1 MFPTLSHLIE
11 YLTGVYIPLPI
22 QSFGF
27 LVALA
32 FVSAHWAFTS
42 ELKRKE
48 NDGWVKPFES
58 KETIGEKA
66 SQKDLALNFLIGFLV
81 GFKVLFLILNYTE
94 FVSNPQTALLSFKG
108 NFIGGLIGGSLAAYM
123 LYKEK
128 LKAALPKPKLVNV
141 TVRPFQLMGTITLV
155 AAVTGFLG
163 AKIFHNLE
171 YPEQFMADPIGS
183 FISFSG
189 LTFFGGLIGGA
200 IGVLWYCRKKGIH
213 PLVMLDVGAPG
224 MMLSYGLGRLGCQL
238 AGDGDWGIVAAGPKP
253 EWMSFLPDWV
263 YSFRFPH
270 NVINEGIPIEGCEG
284 RFCSI
289 LPEGVYPTS
298 LYEAM
303 AGILLFGLIW
313 AIRKKINIPGLLF
326 SLYFI
331 LAGIERFFIE
341 KVRVNSL
348 YNVNGFEFTQAE
360 LISSIMIFAGV
371 ASSIYLIMK
380 KDKLSSSVREFVI
393 NTKVKA

>member
-11 YLTGVYIPLPI
+11 YLTGVFIPLPI
-22 QSFGF
+22 QTFGF
-27 LVALA
+27 LVALS
-32 FVSAHWAFTS
+32 FVAAHWAFTK

-48 NDGWVKPFES
+48 LEGWVKPF
-58 KETIGEKA
+58 KDTRIVGKKA
-66 SQKDLALNFLIGFLV
+66 TTVELATNFVVGFLV
-81 GFKVLFLILNYTE
+81 GFKVLFLILNYSE
-94 FVSNPQTALLSFKG
+94 FVADPQSALLSTKG
-108 NFIGGLIGGSLAAYM
+108 NFLGGLIGGSLAAWM
-123 LYKEK
+123 LYKERK
-128 LKAALPKPKLVNV
+128 KEALPKPK
-141 TVRPFQLMGTITLV
+141 TEEFTMHPYQLMGTVTMV
-155 AAVTGFLG
+155 AAVSGLLG

-183 FISFSG
+183 LVSFSG

-224 MMLSYGLGRLGCQL
+224 MMLAYGLGRLGCQL
-238 AGDGDWGIVAAGPKP
+238 AGDGDWGIPVKGEKP

-298 LYEAM
+298 LYEAV
-303 AGILLFGLIW
+303 AGIALFLVLW
-313 AIRKKINIPGLLF
+313 SIRKHIKIPGLLF
-326 SLYFI
+326 SIYFI
-331 LAGIERFFIE
+331 LSGIERFFIE
-341 KVRVNSL
+341 KVRVNSK
-348 YNVNGFEFTQAE
+348 YMVGDFEFTQAE
-360 LISSIMIFAGV
+360 LISSIMILLGIG
-371 ASSIYLIMK
+371 SCIYLLVK
-380 KDKLSSSVREFVI
+380 GDKITTQVREFVI
-393 NTKVKA
+393 NFKKAK